1 MQLSYI
7 HLASKV
13 LNRFSTAVSNLIEQL
28 KQSNLLWKKNRLS
41 LAAQTN
47 RMLAKNCDLTFQ
59 AFLQSICNRALNVSL
74 FIGTQSDNEVATF
87 YMQTTS
93 WKTQAPS

>member
-1 MQLSYI
+1 MQLSYL

-28 KQSNLLWKKNRLS
+28 KQSNLLCEKNRLS
-41 LAAQTN
+41 LAAQSN
-47 RMLAKNCDLTFQ
+47 RMPTKNRDLVFQ
-59 AFLQSICNRALNVSL
+59 AFLQAICNRALNVSL
-74 FIGTQSDNEVATF
+74 FVGTQSNNEVATF